1 MKTKILLWL
10 FFGLAIGQAK
20 AQVKDSLTLTQAQK
34 DSAALAENTEKL
46 EQSKDALLK
55 TLSAN
60 SATTSGAFWLNHPI
74 GKIYDIRHDRDDEK
88 IVIKPTS
95 VQIVTLEG
103 KIQKVIVRFE
113 HDNGVFIN
121 KGPIS
126 VTNMKSFN
134 NAKLFYSGGGSMYK
148 DRWIYLSTLV
158 TYIDLTDRTSYP
170 GNATFILDKDNT
182 DDTIKISSSPID
194 FFDVRAYSDIKGL
207 SGEANGLAQ
216 TEANISFIGNTQ
228 PWNLKR
234 NNYTT
239 FFPYVSLGL
248 SRSVFDSQFDTLGIQ
263 SFAKR
268 ESTDILKMMQYS
280 NFNLRVETELFRY
293 SRVHDVA
300 LILGHQLYSTPMS
313 DTAKQSKSVLT
324 PNFYLS
330 LNGTVFSFPAIKAY
344 FKFPM
349 HLNYMNDQP
358 FANADQNLYFV
369 IIPEI
374 ELIIDPSPKKANTTE
389 KTGMTIF
396 ARARYFDLPNFKG
409 NNFLQLQV
417 GTSIPISDFMK

>member
-1 MKTKILLWL
+1 MKTKILLFL
-10 FFGLAIGQAK
+10 FFGLAISQAK
-20 AQVKDSLTLTQAQK
+20 AQVRDTANYTQAQK
-34 DSAALAENTEKL
+34 DSAALAQDSIKL
-46 EQSKDALLK
+46 EKKKDTLLK

-60 SATTSGAFWLNHPI
+60 TETSCGAFWLNQPI
-74 GKIYDIRHDRDDEK
+74 GQIYDVRHDRDDAK

-95 VQIVTLEG
+95 ISISTREG
-103 KIQKVIVRFE
+103 KIQKVTMRFE
-113 HDNGVFIN
+113 NDNGVFIN

-134 NAKLFYSGGGSMYK
+134 NAKLFYVGGTSIYA

-158 TYIDLTDRTSYP
+158 TYVDLTDRISYP
-170 GNATFILDKDNT
+170 GNATFILNKET
-182 DDTIKISSSPID
+182 MADTIKISSSPID

-228 PWNLKR
+228 PWNLRK

-293 SRVHDVA
+293 SRVHDLA

-313 DTAKQSKSVLT
+313 DTSKVSKSILT

-330 LNGTVFSFPAIKAY
+330 LNGTMFSFPAIKAY

-349 HLNYMNDQP
+349 HLNYMHDQP
-358 FANADQNLYFV
+358 FASADQNLYFV
-369 IIPEI
+369 IIPEV
-374 ELIIDPSPKKANTTE
+374 ELIIDPSPKKPNDTE

-409 NNFLQLQV
+409 NNFLQLQL

>member
-1 MKTKILLWL
+1 MRTRITLFL
-10 FFGLAIGQAK
+10 FFGLAFSQVNGQV
-20 AQVKDSLTLTQAQK
+20 QDSLTTTQAQK
-34 DSAALAENTEKL
+34 DSATLAKKAADLEKR
-46 EQSKDALLK
+46 KDTLLK
-55 TLSAN
+55 TLSIN
-60 SATTSGAFWLNHPI
+60 SSTTSGAFWLNKPI
-74 GKIYDIRHDRDDEK
+74 GQIYDVRHDRDDKK

-95 VQIVTLEG
+95 VQISTLDG
-103 KIQKVIVRFE
+103 KIQKVMMRFE

-134 NAKLFYSGGGSMYK
+134 NAKLFYSGGSNLYA

-158 TYIDLTDRTSYP
+158 TYVDLTERTSYP

-216 TEANISFIGNTQ
+216 TEVNVSFIGNTQ

-263 SFAKR
+263 SFANR

-313 DTAKQSKSVLT
+313 DTTKQAKSILT
-324 PNFYLS
+324 PNFYLA
-330 LNGTVFSFPAIKAY
+330 LNGTMFSFPAIKAY

-358 FANADQNLYFV
+358 FASADQNLYFV

-409 NNFLQLQV
+409 NNFLQLQL